1 MAPVSP
7 CWCGYEVGPQVDY
20 TWQSFL
26 LSGFLL
32 LSICQTLP
40 YTTALVY
47 KPHFFSPTAN
57 SLTAYVCCYVLG
69 EYFKVPSLPLE
80 SLAHVRELLTVQNAL
95 VLTQF
100 AESIHSQALHDI
112 CVQFLQ
118 ANQQQR

>member
-1 MAPVSP
+1 MKWGLKWITLGRVSSLWLPSFVYLPNPTLHYSP
-7 CWCGYEVGPQVDY
+7 C
-20 TWQSFL
+20 
-26 LSGFLL
+26 
-32 LSICQTLP
+32 IQT
-40 YTTALVY
+40 Y
-47 KPHFFSPTAN
+47 FFSPTAN

>member
-7 CWCGYEVGPQVDY
+7 CWCGYKVGLTLGRVFFPLASSFCLAAKPYPTLQPLY
-20 TWQSFL
+20 TN
-26 LSGFLL
+26 
-32 LSICQTLP
+32 
-40 YTTALVY
+40 
-47 KPHFFSPTAN
+47 HFFSLTDN